1 MEPRYNE
8 PLYNEVLGITN
19 DCFCLSSSKTYGKEP
34 RVNETLL
41 WRTDLARSL
50 GLSLYRGSTVSFKC
64 LAAVS
69 GFACWEEKEERRKK
83 GTRRGQE
90 NGLLP
95 YLPLPPSP
103 PPPPTSSSK
112 IFSPLT
118 LKGLILTLLKARP
131 KQFHDDKVLTQYLLF
146 DWWLLQDFILGLP
159 DYSVFQ
165 AFKLWGRL
173 KADLNV
179 PSSLPLL
186 LFQFFPLSD
195 FALHSIL

>member
-1 MEPRYNE
+1 MLSRGFR
-8 PLYNEVLGITN
+8 LCMLGGKGGEEKKRDTERTGKRPSS
-19 DCFCLSSSKTYGKEP
+19 LSS
-34 RVNETLL
+34 
-41 WRTDLARSL
+41 
-50 GLSLYRGSTVSFKC
+50 
-64 LAAVS
+64 
-69 GFACWEEKEERRKK
+69 
-83 GTRRGQE
+83 
-90 NGLLP
+90 
-95 YLPLPPSP
+95 PSP
-103 PPPPTSSSK
+103 LSPPPPTSSSK

-159 DYSVFQ
+159 DYNVFQ

-195 FALHSIL
+195 FALHSILWTPGKG